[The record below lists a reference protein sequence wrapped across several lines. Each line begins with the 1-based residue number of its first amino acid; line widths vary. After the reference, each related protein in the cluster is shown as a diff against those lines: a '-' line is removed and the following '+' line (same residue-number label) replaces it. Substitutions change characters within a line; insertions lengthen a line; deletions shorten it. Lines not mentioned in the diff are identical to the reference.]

1 MAKQTIDRGTG
12 AGNGDGEVLYDAFG
26 KVNAN
31 FTELYDYDTSL
42 GQQGGAALVGN
53 TPVTG
58 IAATT
63 VQGAINELNTEKAP
77 APAGGTLGTP
87 VDVAGVWSLPDGL
100 VLGSGTDLISIWAQ
114 ALMGIHDIRIDTG
127 GRCAGFHTESSEV
140 HNLSGT
146 VADLWGMSG
155 LISITN
161 KTGVMTNLLSP
172 ARGVQGQVKFD
183 SAGATFV
190 EAQGVSGEV
199 ILGDGTILTAIG
211 VSSQLRAT
219 TAGQTVGVFKAFS
232 TLGAVR
238 DNSATISKY
247 IGLYVGFDNRG
258 SFTTAYTDYAG
269 IEIDPPDANHVV
281 SGTTKGIWLKG
292 DDLPLVMG
300 AGDEASM
307 YLNGNQ
313 LKLDLDNKSFDI
325 TRTTTS
331 AVNGGAAMRVY
342 GVCDL
347 TGTQYSKQTS
357 AVINTSKSGTFNDG
371 TGVYGAPFIGIDV
384 LATPGTGLA
393 SDCKYIGISI
403 SGNLGSASEKI
414 THNTQLLISPA
425 VANTCTGQI
434 NAIHVK
440 GTQTPGDSSGA
451 VVAFGTNEEAK
462 MYYNGSAL
470 VATVDDGTTEI
481 PLTIYPGDE
490 ATAAGVLVYPSH
502 AQQIPAYNPDG
513 TVANYTCVYSGK
525 TWTLAYTYTDGN
537 VSQMSADDG
546 TGGNSWSRTLTY
558 NSDNQLT
565 SEGAWA

>member
-77 APAGGTLGTP
+77 APTSGTLGTP

-100 VLGSGTDLISIWAQ
+100 VLGNGTDLISIWAQ
-114 ALMGIHDIRIDTG
+114 ALMATYDLRIDTG
-127 GRCAGFHTESSEV
+127 GRSAGFHTESSEV

-146 VADLWGMSG
+146 VSDLWGMTG

-199 ILGDGTILTAIG
+199 RLGDGTILTAIG
-211 VSSQLRAT
+211 VSSQLRAP

-232 TLGAVR
+232 TRGAVR

-269 IEIDPPDANHVV
+269 VEIDPPDANHVV

-300 AGDEASM
+300 AGDEASL
-307 YLNGNQ
+307 YLNANQ

-325 TRTTTS
+325 TRTSTS
-331 AVNGGAAMRVY
+331 TVNGGAAMRVY

-357 AVINTSKSGTFNDG
+357 TVINTTKTGTFNDG
-371 TGVYGAPFIGIDV
+371 TGIYGAPFIGIDV
-384 LATPGTGLA
+384 FGVPGGTA
-393 SDCKYIGISI
+393 SDCKYIGINI
-403 SGNLGSASEKI
+403 SGNIGNGSQKI
-414 THNTQLLISPA
+414 THNTQLLISPPDA
-425 VANTCTGQI
+425 DTCTGQI

-451 VVAFGTNEEAK
+451 VVAFGTNEEVK
-462 MYYNGSAL
+462 LYYNGSAL
-470 VATVDDGTTEI
+470 VATLDDGATEI
-481 PLTIYPGDE
+481 PLTLYPGDE

-502 AQQIPAYNPDG
+502 ENQTVFSNADG
-513 TVANYTCVYSGK
+513 TLDYMTCSYGGY
-525 TWTLAYTYTDGN
+525 TWTLEFVYTAGN
-537 VSQMSADDG
+537 VTQMNADNG
-546 TGGNSWSRTLTY
+546 AGGGSWSRSLTY
-558 NSDNQLT
+558 NADDTLAT
-565 SEGAWA
+565 TGVWA